1 MGQTGRVTP
10 LVTVTEDREEAAPP
24 FVVTSGHSPGLW
36 FSQSLVSAWLLGS
49 FSSLGLPSSSI
60 LRNDTNYR
68 FPRST
73 AVPNKFLCDH
83 FMLSC
88 MLKNSSTVLN
98 VRHSAAWLLPPM
110 YWWKNRLHNKPQHFH
125 CFGIGPFNTPQDVST
140 DLECMY
146 PFNPKSW
153 RWCWCRRLDL
163 ISCLQMRSHVKER
176 TWHRFRGSKK
186 EKKKKRQHEWEWKKR
201 TKAYAKVMSLSS
213 SRENGENKS
222 KQKKGQ
228 LNNDQFSYRN
238 INWLTFFPLSCFRC

>member
-36 FSQSLVSAWLLGS
+36 FCQSLVSAWLLGS

-88 MLKNSSTVLN
+88 MLKNSSTVLISEKTGFTTN
-98 VRHSAAWLLPPM
+98 HSIFTVLALALLIHH
-110 YWWKNRLHNKPQHFH
+110 K
-125 CFGIGPFNTPQDVST
+125 TSA
-140 DLECMY
+140 
-146 PFNPKSW
+146 
-153 RWCWCRRLDL
+153 L
-163 ISCLQMRSHVKER
+163 I
-176 TWHRFRGSKK
+176 
-186 EKKKKRQHEWEWKKR
+186 
-201 TKAYAKVMSLSS
+201 
-213 SRENGENKS
+213 
-222 KQKKGQ
+222 
-228 LNNDQFSYRN
+228 
-238 INWLTFFPLSCFRC
+238 